1 MYSCCFVSVGL
12 MTEID
17 VLLGKSI
24 ARCRQKVG
32 FTQEDL
38 AQRLHV
44 SKHTVM
50 AFEEG
55 RRRASASQLYEIA
68 GYLDVTV
75 EGFFEWLDTPVPIP
89 APAAPEASFGPEG
102 HDLAGHYAALSQSDR
117 AAIFA
122 FLLASGG
129 N

>member
-1 MYSCCFVSVGL
+1 

-44 SKHTVM
+44 SKQTLM

-55 RRRASASQLYEIA
+55 RRRASALQLYQIA
-68 GYLDVTV
+68 GHLDVTV
-75 EGFFEWLDTPVPIP
+75 EGFFEWLDMPVPIP
-89 APAAPEASFGPEG
+89 APAASFGPEA